1 MSLLTNGLPIT
12 SIMFRIL
19 RIWSSPSKCNY
30 LNNKKHFLSVLFH
43 LWNLHQILNI
53 SIKKKILIANVF
65 PKLKTALDLVRP
77 FTKKHPVRTFFDGQ
91 LVKGSRTL
99 VKSLWE
105 HFYHIFPSLWGE
117 MIWRISPSLKFGIIG
132 LFINTW
138 TAHYKYNVPDFE
150 NLKFPIQMQLS

>member
-1 MSLLTNGLPIT
+1 MPIT
-12 SIMFRIL
+12 CILFRIEKIL
-19 RIWSSPSKCNY
+19 GSLFKCNY
-30 LNNKKHFLSVLFH
+30 LKNNKLFLSVLFH
-43 LWNLHQILNI
+43 LWNLNQILNI
-53 SIKKKILIANVF
+53 SIKKNILIANVF

-91 LVKGSRTL
+91 LLNGSRTL
-99 VKSLWE
+99 VKSLLE

-117 MIWRISPSLKFGIIG
+117 MIWRISPWLKFGIIG